1 MTNQEPDLVDQVM
14 TELQQNNGNIESL
27 NKDEDVIIENKN
39 LSSNTAVNEQQLNE
53 AVNVLNDRQAV
64 KDVINDNITTDELVS
79 EAQKTPI
86 VLNPIQ
92 KPKKNIFNQIKN
104 PIIVSML
111 YFIVNKDVIVNF
123 INSMID
129 PTSFT
134 NILVKSIIMGI
145 LFYITQLFTP
155 DF

>member
-1 MTNQEPDLVDQVM
+1 MTKQEPDLVDQVM
-14 TELQQNNGNIESL
+14 SELQHNNGNIESL
-27 NKDEDVIIENKN
+27 NKDEDVIIENQN
-39 LSSNTAVNEQQLNE
+39 LSTNTAVNEQQRNE
-53 AVNVLNDRQAV
+53 AVNVINDRQAL
-64 KDVINDNITTDELVS
+64 KDVITDNITTDIIS
-79 EAQKTPI
+79 EPQKTHI

-111 YFIVNKDVIVNF
+111 YFIINKDVIVNF

-134 NILVKSIIMGI
+134 NVLVKSIIMGV
-145 LFYITQLFTP
+145 LFYITQLVTP

>member
-14 TELQQNNGNIESL
+14 SELQQNNGNIDSL
-27 NKDEDVIIENKN
+27 NKDEDVVIESKN
-39 LSSNTAVNEQQLNE
+39 FSSNIDVNEQQLNE
-53 AVNVLNDRQAV
+53 VSN
-64 KDVINDNITTDELVS
+64 VINDHKAVKNVITDNIASDTLVS

>member
-27 NKDEDVIIENKN
+27 NKDEDVVIENKS

-53 AVNVLNDRQAV
+53 AVNVLNDKQAI
-64 KDVINDNITTDELVS
+64 KDVINDNITTEELVS

-111 YFIVNKDVIVNF
+111 YFIVNKDVVINF
-123 INSMID
+123 INGIVD
-129 PTSFT
+129 PES
-134 NILVKSIIMGI
+134 NINIIIKSLIMGI